1 MKKNIANENLKAGHP
16 MAAEAHPK
24 FPEKDI
30 GQDVPE
36 IEIEKDADDQIH
48 DSMQEIVIADETDLD
63 DVIHQQP
70 ATAATENNEADFDDL
85 VHRKG

>member
-1 MKKNIANENLKAGHP
+1 MEKNIANENLKAGHP

-24 FPEKDI
+24 FAEKEI
-30 GQDVPE
+30 EQDVPE

-48 DSMQEIVIADETDLD
+48 DSMQEIVIADEIDLD

>member
-1 MKKNIANENLKAGHP
+1 MEKNITNENLDAGQP
-16 MAAEAHPK
+16 KAAETHPK
-24 FPEKDI
+24 SAEKDI

-48 DSMQEIVIADETDLD
+48 DSMQEIVIADEIDLD